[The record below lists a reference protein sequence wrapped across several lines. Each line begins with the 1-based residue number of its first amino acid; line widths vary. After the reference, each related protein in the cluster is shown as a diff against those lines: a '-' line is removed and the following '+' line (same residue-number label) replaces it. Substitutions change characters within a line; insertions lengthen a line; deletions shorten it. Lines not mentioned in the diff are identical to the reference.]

1 MGYEILEHTAD
12 VKFKASGDSME
23 EAFSESVKAFSE
35 IIGGMNG
42 QTTYSIEVESES
54 HEALLFD
61 FMDKLIFLQD
71 VNDVVVSYAEDL
83 EIEETDEGYQLTADI
98 WADNIEGSMSVLDVK
113 APTYSEMYVRFED
126 GKWRLQVVLDI

>member
-1 MGYEILEHTAD
+1 MGYEILDHTAD

-35 IIGGMNG
+35 IVGGLNG
-42 QTTYSIEVESES
+42 QTYYSIEVESES

-83 EIEETDEGYQLTADI
+83 EIEEVDEGYSLRADI
-98 WADNIEGSMSVLDVK
+98 WADNIESSMSVLDVK
-113 APTYSEMYVRFED
+113 APTYSEMYVEFDD

>member
-12 VKFKASGDSME
+12 VKFKASGDSLE
-23 EAFSESVKAFSE
+23 ESFSESVKAFSE
-35 IIGGMNG
+35 IVGGMNG
-42 QTTYSIEVESES
+42 QTTYGIEVESES

-71 VNDVVVSYAEDL
+71 VNDVVLSHAEGL
-83 EIEETDEGYQLTADI
+83 EIEELEDGYRLRADI
-98 WADNIEGSMSVLDVK
+98 WADNIEDSMSVLDVK
-113 APTYSEMYVRFED
+113 GPTYSEMYVRFED

>member
-1 MGYEILEHTAD
+1 
-12 VKFKASGDSME
+12 
-23 EAFSESVKAFSE
+23 
-35 IIGGMNG
+35 MNG

-71 VNDVVVSYAEDL
+71 VNDVVLSHAEHL
-83 EIEETDEGYQLTADI
+83 EIEELEKGYRLRADI
-98 WADNIEGSMSVLDVK
+98 WADNIEDSMSVLDVK
-113 APTYSEMYVRFED
+113 GPTYSEMYVRFED

>member
-12 VKFKASGDSME
+12 VKFTASGDSLE

-71 VNDVVVSYAEDL
+71 VNDVVVSYAENL
-83 EIEETDEGYQLTADI
+83 EIEELEKGYRLTADI

-113 APTYSEMYVRFED
+113 APTYSEMYVKFED

>member
-23 EAFSESVKAFSE
+23 ESFSESVKAFSE
-35 IIGGMNG
+35 IVGGMNG

-71 VNDVVVSYAEDL
+71 VNDVVLSHAEHL
-83 EIEETDEGYQLTADI
+83 EIEELEDGYRLRADI
-98 WADNIEGSMSVLDVK
+98 WADNIEDSMSVLDVK
-113 APTYSEMYVRFED
+113 GPTYSEMYVRFED

>member
-12 VKFKASGDSME
+12 EKFQASGDSLE
-23 EAFSESVKAFSE
+23 EAFSEAVKAFSE
-35 IIGGMNG
+35 IVGGMNG
-42 QTTYSIEVESES
+42 QTTYSIEIESES

-71 VNDVVVSYAEDL
+71 VNDVVVSHAEDL
-83 EIEETDEGYQLTADI
+83 EIEELEEGYWLTADI
-98 WADNIEGSMSVLDVK
+98 WADNIEGSMSVMDVK

>member
-35 IIGGMNG
+35 IVGGVNG

-71 VNDVVVSYAEDL
+71 VNDVVLSHAENL
-83 EIEETDEGYQLTADI
+83 EIEELEEGYRLRADI
-98 WADNIEGSMSVLDVK
+98 WADNIEDSMSVLDVK
-113 APTYSEMYVRFED
+113 GPTYSEMYVRFED

>member
-1 MGYEILEHTAD
+1 MGYKILEHTAD
-12 VKFKASGDSME
+12 VKFKASGDSLK

-35 IIGGMNG
+35 IVGGFNG
-42 QTTYSIEVESES
+42 QTYYSIEIESES

-71 VNDVVVSYAEDL
+71 VNDVVVSHAEDL
-83 EIEETDEGYQLTADI
+83 EIEELEEGYKLEADI
-98 WADNIEGSMSVLDVK
+98 WADNIEGSMNVMDVK
-113 APTYSEMYVRFED
+113 APTYSEMYVKFEE

>member
-35 IIGGMNG
+35 IVGGMNG

-71 VNDVVVSYAEDL
+71 VNDVVLSHAEHL
-83 EIEETDEGYQLTADI
+83 EIEELEKGYRLRADI
-98 WADNIEGSMSVLDVK
+98 WADNIEDSMSVLDVK
-113 APTYSEMYVRFED
+113 GPTYSEMYVRFED

>member
-12 VKFKASGDSME
+12 VKFKASGDSLE
-23 EAFSESVKAFSE
+23 ESFSESVKAFSE
-35 IIGGMNG
+35 IVGGMNG

-83 EIEETDEGYQLTADI
+83 EIEELEDGYRLTADI
-98 WADNIEGSMSVLDVK
+98 WADNIEDSMSVLDVK
-113 APTYSEMYVRFED
+113 GPTYSEMYVRFED